1 MTETCPR
8 CQYIRIPTD
17 KGPTWQCPNCG
28 AAYNKQSNTTQ
39 NSFANK
45 KLSSSF
51 LDFEAQ
57 YRPLNRQ
64 LYFFIILFAGLTL
77 FSAFKKNELID
88 FSLIHSQLTQEP
100 IQETISNRSPYAEP
114 HSFQY
119 MDIQYQVKP
128 MANYELWGLVVS
140 HNDID
145 GISDTYHDETS
156 VDTKD
161 LCVIWGDNILSNDYH
176 SVSFSSGAWT
186 CYFEYPHGTIFN
198 ANQLSNNHIITDN
211 DAIRES
217 LTQIQIGDQIHIK
230 GELVSYQD
238 ERHPEY
244 WRASSITR
252 TDGGNGACEVI
263 FANELDIIA
272 IGNPLWRF
280 IYEWS
285 WKILIALLI
294 AKTAVLIREV
304 TQ

>member
-8 CQYIRIPTD
+8 CQYIRIATD

-28 AAYNKQSNTTQ
+28 AAYNKQPKSTPASVKASSN
-39 NSFANK
+39 FRD
-45 KLSSSF
+45 L
-51 LDFEAQ
+51 EAE
-57 YRPLNRQ
+57 YRPLNRK
-64 LYFFIILFAGLTL
+64 LYFFIALFSALTL
-77 FSAFKKNELID
+77 FSAFKKNDLID
-88 FSLIHSQLTQEP
+88 FTLISSQLAQEP
-100 IQETISNRSPYAEP
+100 IQELIPPRSPFSEP

-128 MANYELWGLVVS
+128 IANYELWGLVVS

-161 LCVIWGDNILSNDYH
+161 LCVIWGENILSNNYRA
-176 SVSFSSGAWT
+176 VSYSSGAWT
-186 CYFEYPHGTIFN
+186 CYFEYPHGTTFN
-198 ANQLSNNHIITDN
+198 ADKLSNNHIITDN
-211 DAIRES
+211 EIIRGTLS
-217 LTQIQIGDQIHIK
+217 QIQIGDQIHIK

-244 WRASSITR
+244 WRTSSTTR

-272 IGNPLWRF
+272 VGNPTWRI
-280 IYEWS
+280 IYGLS
-285 WKILIALLI
+285 WKILIVLLI
-294 AKTAVLIREV
+294 AKTVTFIREV

>member
-28 AAYNKQSNTTQ
+28 AAYHKQSNTAQSTPTRK
-39 NSFANK
+39 NT
-45 KLSSSF
+45 SSGF
-51 LDFEAQ
+51 LVLEAQ
-57 YRPLNRQ
+57 YRPLNKK
-64 LYFFIILFAGLTL
+64 LYFFIVLFSGLTL
-77 FSAFKKNELID
+77 FSVFKKNELID
-88 FSLIHSQLTQEP
+88 FSLINSQLAQEP
-100 IQETISNRSPYAEP
+100 IQELIPSHSAYAEP
-114 HSFQY
+114 HNFQY

-128 MANYELWGLVVS
+128 MANYEIWGLVVS

-161 LCVIWGDNILSNDYH
+161 LCVIWGENILNNNYH
-176 SVSFSSGAWT
+176 AVSYSSGAWT
-186 CYFEYPHGTIFN
+186 CYFEYPHGTTFN
-198 ANQLSNNHIITDN
+198 ADQLSNNHIITDN
-211 DAIRES
+211 DAIRET
-217 LTQIQIGDQIHIK
+217 LAQVQIGDQIHIK

-244 WRASSITR
+244 WRASSTTR

-263 FANELDIIA
+263 FANSLTIIA
-272 IGNPLWRF
+272 VGNPLWRL
-280 IYEWS
+280 IYGLS
-285 WKILIALLI
+285 WKILIVLLV
-294 AKTAVLIREV
+294 AKTAVFIREV